1 MIIFAFVMAFWMV
14 LLKDN
19 MRKEGSE
26 EGMSQDWE
34 GLNSGISV
42 IINRF
47 LFA

>member
-14 LLKDN
+14 LLKED
-19 MRKEGSE
+19 

-34 GLNSGISV
+34 GLNSGISA